1 MNQKNKIVITTQH
14 IRPKQWSTL
23 LLELNLMK
31 SSWRHLGVKLDL
43 QAKNFERIIE
53 WGNKRHDE
61 FNAHKFS

>member
-31 SSWRHLGVKLDL
+31 SSWRKFGVKLNL
-43 QAKNFERIIE
+43 QAKDFERTID
-53 WGNKRHDE
+53 WGTKNHDE
-61 FNAHKFS
+61 L